1 MTSGARS
8 APRVGVAVAFAVVA
22 ALVAMASPATLDAHQ
37 RVSGP
42 TTVPAPP
49 TTVSVPPVQSPSFP
63 AGIWKGTAVAT
74 GGISGQG
81 VEGFLPEPIIVSFEF
96 EVAPDGNVVN
106 GIWGW
111 NGEVVS
117 AAEGVAGLF
126 TMSGSG
132 PLGGNA
138 ARIELSGVIHM
149 SGTVSVNGA
158 DYPIENDSPAGGAF
172 SPRSVSCNVVSGDM
186 ATEGRQLQQDA
197 GLATTVTAPF
207 TAQRIGAPG
216 DQGLANFEETYTELV
231 LTAEGLLAAGVPAVE
246 DVVALVERA
255 ESFYHQVYLSIECPG
270 GAASMLPGKQHYS
283 HFVELLGQLL
293 LTALA
298 DPAVF
303 SADEVQTLAF
313 AAVRIGVVGAA
324 APDPALSAQVWQA
337 LYDAVETK
345 LADATAAENQGDCA
359 FVLTTATA
367 LGFTGLIAP
376 AQACLG
382 S

>member
-1 MTSGARS
+1 MTSGVRS
-8 APRVGVAVAFAVVA
+8 VPVGAAVVFA
-22 ALVAMASPATLDAHQ
+22 ALAVLVVIVLPAPLGAQ
-37 RVSGP
+37 QASGP
-42 TTVPAPP
+42 TTVAATP
-49 TTVSVPPVQSPSFP
+49 TTVSVPPLQSPSFP

-74 GGISGQG
+74 GGISGHG
-81 VEGFLPEPIIVSFEF
+81 AEGFLPEPIIVSFEF

-111 NGEVVS
+111 NGEIVS

-132 PLGGNA
+132 TLGGNA

-149 SGTVSVNGA
+149 SGTVTVNGA
-158 DYPIENDSPAGGAF
+158 EYPIENDSPAGGAF

-186 ATEGRQLQQDA
+186 ATEGREMQAEA

-231 LTAEGLLAAGVPAVE
+231 LTAEGLLAAGVPPVV

-255 ESFYHQVYLSIECPG
+255 ESFYHQIYLSIECPG
-270 GAASMLPGKQHYS
+270 GATSMLPGRQHYS
-283 HFVELLGQLL
+283 HFVELLGQVL
-293 LTALA
+293 LTVLA
-298 DPAVF
+298 DPSVF
-303 SADEVQTLAF
+303 SAEEVQMLAL
-313 AAVRIGVVGAA
+313 AAVRIGVVGSA
-324 APDPALSAQVWQA
+324 APDRALSAQVWQA

-345 LADATAAENQGDCA
+345 LADATATQDKGDCA
-359 FVLTTATA
+359 FLLVTATA
-367 LGFTGLIAP
+367 LGFTGLVAP